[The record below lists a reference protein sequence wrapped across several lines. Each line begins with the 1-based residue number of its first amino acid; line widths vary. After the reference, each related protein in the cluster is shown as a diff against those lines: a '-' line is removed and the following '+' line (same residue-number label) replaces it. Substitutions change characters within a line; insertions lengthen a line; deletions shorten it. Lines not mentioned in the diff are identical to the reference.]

1 MAVPVNRLPY
11 GGTWNGI
18 VGVREVSPASRTR
31 YVGPLPT
38 STTVAQ
44 INSHLSSC
52 PSGQY
57 VELAAGTFNLNGD
70 LTIST
75 SGKTL
80 RGAVDGNGLPATVL
94 NFSSGNASIQA
105 TNWDFANSSWYT
117 TVNVSSGAT
126 RAVDACIGELT

>member
-44 INSHLSSC
+44 INSHLSPVLLGNMSSW
-52 PSGQY
+52 PQERS
-57 VELAAGTFNLNGD
+57 
-70 LTIST
+70 IST
-75 SGKTL
+75 
-80 RGAVDGNGLPATVL
+80 A
-94 NFSSGNASIQA
+94 I
-105 TNWDFANSSWYT
+105 
-117 TVNVSSGAT
+117 
-126 RAVDACIGELT
+126 